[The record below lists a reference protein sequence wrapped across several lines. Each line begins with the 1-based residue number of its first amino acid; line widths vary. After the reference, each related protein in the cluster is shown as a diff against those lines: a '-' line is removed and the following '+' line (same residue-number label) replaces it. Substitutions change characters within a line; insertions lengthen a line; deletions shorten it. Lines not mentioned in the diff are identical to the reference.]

1 MKSATFFRF
10 NHLLST
16 VIVLITVTLVSC
28 QSGRI
33 PCPEAKYARLKKSSA
48 RSTLVYTA
56 KAEQATDNSY
66 GKPKTTRAV
75 SNVTVEEWDCPRP
88 GEKKYLPKSI
98 RENIR
103 KNYKKIKQ
111 QEAETNS
118 SN

>member
-1 MKSATFFRF
+1 MKPLNFFRF
-10 NHLLST
+10 NHFLSI
-16 VIVLITVTLVSC
+16 VIVLITVTLMSC

-33 PCPEAKYARLKKSSA
+33 PCPEAKYARLKKSSG
-48 RSTLVYTA
+48 RSALVYTA
-56 KAEQATDNSY
+56 QAEQAADNGY

-111 QEAETNS
+111 QEANSTS

>member
-1 MKSATFFRF
+1 MKSETFFRF
-10 NHLLST
+10 NHVLST
-16 VIVLITVTLVSC
+16 IIVLITITLMSC

-33 PCPEAKYARLKKSSA
+33 PCPEAKYARLKKSTGRSA
-48 RSTLVYTA
+48 LVYTA
-56 KAEQATDNSY
+56 KAEQSDDNSY

-111 QEAETNS
+111 QEANPNI